1 MARTKRRQSGAG
13 LRALGLEL
21 LVKKLKGSN
30 FRVTTIGH
38 FAPPRCK
45 IKRSTGMPR
54 LSRNP
59 LGGAHAAGLNIFVRR
74 RDIPSRAIHQTV
86 VLVVALLALFANP
99 LDGLTRCYHCHADAK
114 AFRTHLA
121 DPSEPVGQHSV
132 LLPSASPYSILSLL
146 FGDVNLNWLA
156 CIRAVAC

>member
-1 MARTKRRQSGAG
+1 MAKNEHFGLQRRVGSEQAGHKAPNQPEEVDYRTKYHPIRRYRPADSGFAVARTKRRQSGAG

-21 LVKKLKGSN
+21 LVKKLRGSN

-59 LGGAHAAGLNIFVRR
+59 LGGAPAAGLNIFVRR
-74 RDIPSRAIHQTV
+74 RDIPGRAIHQTV

-99 LDGLTRCYHCHADAK
+99 LDGLTRCYH
-114 AFRTHLA
+114 
-121 DPSEPVGQHSV
+121 
-132 LLPSASPYSILSLL
+132 LS
-146 FGDVNLNWLA
+146 
-156 CIRAVAC
+156 C